1 MERLQRVRHDW
12 AAELNWIE
20 SESSVNW
27 SQQRARL
34 LILCSGML
42 FPFSEFK
49 SLSTNSERGLI
60 TSGNRGLGYVISV
73 SLEGK
78 AKAWVWPRLVWAG
91 SVMSNSFATLWTVAH
106 QAPLSVGYSG
116 QEYWSGLSFPTPGNL
131 PGPGIELAS
140 PVFPPLAGEFFTST
154 LPRKPWV
161 WPIVDIQT
169 LGNAGEDWRKL
180 KFGSPLWVDSTMQN
194 CQLKGIFWASQVS
207 LVVKNLPASA
217 GDMRCKFD
225 LWIGKIPWRREG
237 QPTPVFLPRILWTE
251 MPGTCSP

>member
-1 MERLQRVRHDW
+1 MNKTSTLKTSDSHRCVFSNYSSWKYLHDLLAVLLQKEWWCFPSLFYFFQNSTSDMERLQRVRHDW

-42 FPFSEFK
+42 FPFSELK

-91 SVMSNSFATLWTVAH
+91 SVMSDSFATPWTVAH
-106 QAPLSVGYSG
+106 QAPLSMGFPG

-131 PGPGIELAS
+131 PGPGIEFAS

-161 WPIVDIQT
+161 WP
-169 LGNAGEDWRKL
+169 
-180 KFGSPLWVDSTMQN
+180 
-194 CQLKGIFWASQVS
+194 
-207 LVVKNLPASA
+207 
-217 GDMRCKFD
+217 
-225 LWIGKIPWRREG
+225 
-237 QPTPVFLPRILWTE
+237 
-251 MPGTCSP
+251 